1 MLVSEVLNK
10 KSSSVFTMSPGV
22 SVAEAIGKFKEKKIG
37 AIVICGPLGKLVG
50 IVTERD
56 ILHSQASIG
65 AATLEL
71 NVEEIMSPV
80 QTCKPDDNVKSVL
93 HLMTYKRV
101 RHVPVVVDGKLK
113 GMISIGDIVKNQLDE
128 AQLEIDTLRDFAR
141 TR

>member
-1 MLVSEVLNK
+1 MLVSEVLKK
-10 KSSSVFTMSPGV
+10 KSSSVFTLSPDI
-22 SVAEAIGKFKEKKIG
+22 SVAEAIGMFREKKIG
-37 AIVICGPLGKLVG
+37 AIMICGPSGKLVG

-56 ILHSQASIG
+56 VLHSLASIG

-71 NVEEIMSPV
+71 NVEEIISPV

-101 RHVPVVVDGKLK
+101 RHVPVVVGGKLK

-128 AQLEIDTLRDFAR
+128 AQLEIDTMRDFVR
-141 TR
+141 TH